1 MSVVRRSNI
10 YGPLKVWDEAVT
22 GHRYVIG
29 ADVAEG
35 KEKPDTMR
43 FRKPG
48 ATRFSEDQPDFS
60 AAMVVD
66 VDTGQHVASWHSG
79 SVEPWEFGQVLAA
92 LGEEYHMA
100 EIIPEI
106 NSIGFSVLEQL
117 SKGVMYPNI
126 YRAKVYNQIDADP
139 LSTQL
144 GWRTTAL
151 TKPILIGRLQE
162 IMHSGELFTRDE
174 SLISELRTMEIDD
187 QGRAA
192 AKGRNKDDRVIAIAL
207 AYQARYEML
216 NGMLDM
222 AAERT
227 PDRLSEADRRVWNHM
242 AKMKEKSENERLI
255 SRRPFDFRVRPRVG
269 GRNGRQSFRKNHF

>member
-1 MSVVRRSNI
+1 MSRVIRRQNP
-10 YGPLKVWDEAVT
+10 YGPFRVWDEAIK

-35 KEKPDTMR
+35 KEKPDTLK

-48 ATRFSEDQPDFS
+48 AIRFTEDQPDYS
-60 AAMVVD
+60 SAMVID

-79 SVEPWEFGQVLAA
+79 MVEPWEFGQVLGAI
-92 LGEEYHMA
+92 GEEYNTA
-100 EIIPEI
+100 QIIPEI

-117 SKGVMYPNI
+117 SKGIEYPNI
-126 YRAKVYNQIDADP
+126 YRAKVYNQIDSDP
-139 LSTQL
+139 LSSQL

-162 IMHSGELFTRDE
+162 ILHSGELFTRDE
-174 SLISELRTMEIDD
+174 ALISELRTMEFDE

-192 AKGRNKDDRVIAIAL
+192 ARGRNKDDRVIALAL

-216 NGMLDM
+216 HGILDK
-222 AAERT
+222 AAERA
-227 PDRLSEADRRVWNHM
+227 PDRLSPSDRRVWD
-242 AKMKEKSENERLI
+242 KVQEMKEKSENERFA
-255 SRRPFDFRVRPRVG
+255 SRRPFHFRVRPSIRSWG
-269 GRNGRQSFRKNHF
+269 SR